1 MRRNRTRRN
10 KSKRRSGGAA
20 TVFPLKYFD
29 TTAPTPDAS
38 AGHNLLKAEA
48 PLGVRPRIGGRR
60 TKRKTTR
67 RRKTSGGFMPSIME
81 PFVHAASKY
90 IVPIALYAGYK
101 LMTRKGKK
109 GSKRSASR
117 RK

>member
-1 MRRNRTRRN
+1 MRNRNRRN
-10 KSKRRSGGAA
+10 KSKKRSGGAA

-29 TTAPTPDAS
+29 PSAKTPDADS
-38 AGHNLLKAEA
+38 GHNLLKAEA
-48 PLGVRPRIGGRR
+48 PFGVRPRIGGKRR
-60 TKRKTTR
+60 TKRR
-67 RRKTSGGFMPSIME
+67 SGGFMPSIME

-109 GSKRSASR
+109 GAKRITR
-117 RK
+117 RRR

>member
-1 MRRNRTRRN
+1 MRNRNRRN

-29 TTAPTPDAS
+29 PTAATPDAS

-48 PLGVRPRIGGRR
+48 PFGVRARIGGRR
-60 TKRKTTR
+60 RTKRR
-67 RRKTSGGFMPSIME
+67 HRKSSGGFMPSIME

-90 IVPIALYAGYK
+90 IVPIALYAGYR

-109 GSKRSASR
+109 GSKRSATHR

>member
-29 TTAPTPDAS
+29 ATAPTPDAS

-48 PLGVRPRIGGRR
+48 PLGVRPRIGGKRR
-60 TKRKTTR
+60 TNR
-67 RRKTSGGFMPSIME
+67 RHKTSGGFMPSIME

-109 GSKRSASR
+109 GSKRGS
-117 RK
+117 K

>member
-1 MRRNRTRRN
+1 MRNRTRRN

-29 TTAPTPDAS
+29 ATAPTPDAA

-48 PLGVRPRIGGRR
+48 PLGVRPKIGGKRITHRR
-60 TKRKTTR
+60 VIKRKR
-67 RRKTSGGFMPSIME
+67 GGFMPSIME

-109 GSKRSASR
+109 GSKRGASR